1 MITTANSYDGTL
13 KQAGGS
19 DETVRAKWA
28 EWQKRIEI
36 LAGGEVRHHLLYLR
50 PLADLYQDD
59 INDHVPTTSL
69 THMTLPPSVRPLRAS
84 LEQLDDLIA
93 HRATLVSEAKQ
104 INKNDD
110 IRPKVLQEATKLA
123 HGGSGDV
130 KTEWFEGL
138 FEESLRKYD
147 EVKGDMDREVE
158 RQEGLLGQIRVSH
171 ASRAIEATSADSG
184 VGSEYGVPGR
194 TQGRS
199 QGPREGTLVAGDG
212 PGVLEMERIDR

>member
-1 MITTANSYDGTL
+1 
-13 KQAGGS
+13 
-19 DETVRAKWA
+19 
-28 EWQKRIEI
+28 
-36 LAGGEVRHHLLYLR
+36 
-50 PLADLYQDD
+50 
-59 INDHVPTTSL
+59 
-69 THMTLPPSVRPLRAS
+69 

-93 HRATLVSEAKQ
+93 HRATLVAEAKQ

-158 RQEGLLGQIRVSH
+158 RQEGLLSQIRVSH
-171 ASRAIEATSADSG
+171 PSRAI
-184 VGSEYGVPGR
+184 
-194 TQGRS
+194 
-199 QGPREGTLVAGDG
+199 
-212 PGVLEMERIDR
+212 